1 MNILLIPLFAIL
13 NRLRGANGF
22 TWIGKVGIM
31 AILFYLLW
39 PSWII
44 GLLAAGFYFLG
55 QSCGWGWWIGYI
67 LNQVISPKPIE
78 GIREVF
84 ASEIALRIFPTNYL
98 RYSYF
103 SLALIGLFWWL
114 PVILCFK
121 ISIFALV
128 SILICSVGFPLS
140 FEFAKRIPVFKIK
153 LLDRRWETGE
163 LIYGL
168 LQGLCLYMVV

>member
-78 GIREVF
+78 NISNKLFKVLLFFTCSNWSVLVATSNLVF
-84 ASEIALRIFPTNYL
+84 
-98 RYSYF
+98 
-103 SLALIGLFWWL
+103 
-114 PVILCFK
+114 
-121 ISIFALV
+121 
-128 SILICSVGFPLS
+128 
-140 FEFAKRIPVFKIK
+140 
-153 LLDRRWETGE
+153 
-163 LIYGL
+163 
-168 LQGLCLYMVV
+168 